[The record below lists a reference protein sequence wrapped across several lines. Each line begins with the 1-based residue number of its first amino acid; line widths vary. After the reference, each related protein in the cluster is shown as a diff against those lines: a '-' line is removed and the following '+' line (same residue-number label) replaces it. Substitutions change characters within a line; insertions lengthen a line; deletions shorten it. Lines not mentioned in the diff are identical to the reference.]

1 MPDDSRRAVRELQVL
16 DQLSGL
22 LVVSAGYSAER
33 LEQVC
38 DRMLELSRR
47 TADRYL
53 MLGALW
59 RLSLYFCTVSKLDK
73 AVELGEMLLQLGD
86 DEDQPEQVLLVGH
99 MAMSTP
105 LILRGELARPREHLD
120 IAYAMCESGHGEALE
135 GIVLETP
142 GVWVR
147 SFAGWN
153 WWLLGDAD
161 AAARL
166 LEDGVSVGA
175 EQGATSYALAVS
187 LVLAA
192 WVASMAQ
199 NAACDS

>member
-1 MPDDSRRAVRELQVL
+1 
-16 DQLSGL
+16 
-22 LVVSAGYSAER
+22 
-33 LEQVC
+33 
-38 DRMLELSRR
+38 
-47 TADRYL
+47 
-53 MLGALW
+53 
-59 RLSLYFCTVSKLDK
+59 
-73 AVELGEMLLQLGD
+73 MLLQLGD

-105 LILRGELARPREHLD
+105 LILRGELSRAREHLD

-153 WWLLGDAD
+153 RWLLGDAD

-166 LEDGVSVGA
+166 ARGRRLGGRRAGCDELRPRRFPRARRMGSVDGA
-175 EQGATSYALAVS
+175 E
-187 LVLAA
+187 
-192 WVASMAQ
+192 
-199 NAACDS
+199 C